1 MAQHGDSLLTSGTP
15 RPTPDVT
22 DRPPGPPPRLDLRL
36 LRAGIWLGLYGVL
49 CLLPLVVGLAGPTL
63 PGRAF
68 WIEFGS
74 ALGMVGFGMLAVQC
88 LTTARFRWVAPGY
101 GSDAELLF
109 HRRAGIL
116 AFFFVMAHPI
126 VLIAADVRYL
136 EYFDPTVNFL
146 RAVFLSAAVVG
157 LVLLVVLPLWRL
169 NFGLNYEWWRLT
181 HAGLTV
187 GVLIVAIA
195 HAIQVAHYTNTLWK
209 QAFWVLLGGGGI
221 ALVAHTRLGKPFLS
235 RRRPYRVVGVRD
247 ERGAVYSL
255 ILEPDGHPGL
265 RFRAG
270 QYVWITVGDTPFRLQ
285 QHPFTISS
293 SDARPERIELGIK
306 ELGDFTA
313 TIKDIAPGTRA
324 FLEGPYGA
332 FTLDKNPAVGG
343 FFIAGGIGV
352 TPFISMIRSCRD
364 RGDRRRLVLIYANN
378 NWDEVAFR
386 EELDELQ
393 KELNL
398 TVVHVLRDPP
408 DGWIGESGYVTHE
421 VIARNLPP
429 KDVRSFFYYMCGPE
443 PLMDMAEAALRDLGV
458 RPWRRSSE
466 RFQIV

>member
-1 MAQHGDSLLTSGTP
+1 
-15 RPTPDVT
+15 
-22 DRPPGPPPRLDLRL
+22 
-36 LRAGIWLGLYGVL
+36 
-49 CLLPLVVGLAGPTL
+49 
-63 PGRAF
+63 
-68 WIEFGS
+68 
-74 ALGMVGFGMLAVQC
+74 
-88 LTTARFRWVAPGY
+88 
-101 GSDAELLF
+101 
-109 HRRAGIL
+109 
-116 AFFFVMAHPI
+116 
-126 VLIAADVRYL
+126 
-136 EYFDPTVNFL
+136 
-146 RAVFLSAAVVG
+146 
-157 LVLLVVLPLWRL
+157 
-169 NFGLNYEWWRLT
+169 
-181 HAGLTV
+181 
-187 GVLIVAIA
+187 
-195 HAIQVAHYTNTLWK
+195 
-209 QAFWVLLGGGGI
+209 
-221 ALVAHTRLGKPFLS
+221 
-235 RRRPYRVVGVRD
+235 VVGVRD

-408 DGWIGESGYVTHE
+408 DGWTGESGYVTHE
-421 VIARNLPP
+421 VIARNLPS

-443 PLMDMAEAALRDLGV
+443 PLMDMAEGALRDLGV